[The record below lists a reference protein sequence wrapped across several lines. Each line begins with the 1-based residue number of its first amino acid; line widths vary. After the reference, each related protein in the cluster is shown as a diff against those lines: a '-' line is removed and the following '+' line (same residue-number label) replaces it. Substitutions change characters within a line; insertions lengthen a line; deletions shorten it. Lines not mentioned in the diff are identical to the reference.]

1 MPGWWYLMGKRREP
15 IRLLLTGGGTGGH
28 LFPAIAT
35 AEAMCRRFP
44 DTEILFVGTRR
55 KMDKSS
61 LAHYGF
67 STRTIHCQGLKGKG
81 ALALLQA
88 LVLLPL
94 SLVEALWHII
104 RFHPHLVVGV
114 GGYVTGPV
122 VVAAKILGLPTVI
135 HEQNSVPGLANRK
148 LGGLATRIC
157 LSLPGSEAFFPAGK
171 TVLTGN
177 PVRRQILELAGKS
190 QAKDGPVAHAPGM
203 AEERPPRII
212 GDKVTI
218 LILGGSLGAHRV
230 NELMVAALTNYGKIL
245 PAGIEVIH
253 QTGAAD
259 QEMVRLAYEQ
269 AGIKATVAAFFT
281 DMAEIYGKSDL
292 LVSRAGATTLA
303 ELAVLGKPA
312 LLIPYPFAADDHQYR
327 NGRYYADSG
336 GAVVLV
342 ERELTG
348 RKLAEALAALV
359 SNLGRLQEMAEAMHS
374 MARPDAAERIVDV
387 CLELITN

>member
-1 MPGWWYLMGKRREP
+1 MGKRQEP

-44 DTEILFVGTRR
+44 GTEILFVGTRR

-88 LVLLPL
+88 LILLPL
-94 SLVEALWHII
+94 SLVEALWHIL

-122 VVAAKILGLPTVI
+122 VAAAKILGLPTVI

-157 LSLPGSEAFFPAGK
+157 LSLPGSENFFPAGK
-171 TVLTGN
+171 MVLTGN

-190 QAKDGPVAHAPGM
+190 QAKDVPVSLAPRM
-203 AEERPPRII
+203 DEERPPRKN
-212 GDKVTI
+212 GDKVRI

-230 NELMVAALTNYGKIL
+230 NELMVDALTKYDKIL
-245 PAGIEVIH
+245 PPGIEVIH
-253 QTGAAD
+253 QTGVAD

-312 LLIPYPFAADDHQYR
+312 LLIPYPFAADDHQYK
-327 NGRYYADSG
+327 NGRYYVDSG
-336 GAVVLV
+336 GAVMFV

-348 RKLAEALAALV
+348 RKLAEALAVLV
-359 SNLGRLQEMAEAMHS
+359 SNPGRLQEMAEAMQS